1 MTKPRKQNIFN
12 TITGGIRMGLFW
24 FMVVIQTPI
33 ILLLPRGRVSVAY
46 MRVFMWFLQIIS
58 SVRLRVHGK
67 LVADRPLL
75 VVSNHISVFE
85 IAMFPVAFGG
95 SMIAK
100 KEVAS
105 WPIVGWVAKKFGVVF
120 VDRNPSTAATAL
132 STVQKTLS
140 SIKYPLFVFPE
151 GTTTNG
157 SYVKP
162 FKSALFNVIEGT
174 DIPVQ
179 PVVVNYRFRNGDVI
193 SPEDMANHYAYFS
206 NAKMDMGPLAERE
219 RSAFGQLYHVMML
232 GGMMIEFTVLPV
244 PDLKGLNRK
253 QIAEKVGNMVSE
265 KYMELKD
272 KHATK

>member
-1 MTKPRKQNIFN
+1 MAVRKQNIFN

-24 FMVVIQTPI
+24 IMVVIQMPLICLMPT
-33 ILLLPRGRVSVAY
+33 GRVSVAY

-58 SVRLRVHGK
+58 SVKIRVHGK
-67 LVADRPLL
+67 LVKDRPLL

-95 SMIAK
+95 SLIAK

-105 WPIVGWVAKKFGVVF
+105 WPIVGWVAKKFGVIF
-120 VDRNPSTAATAL
+120 VNRNPSAATTAL
-132 STVQKTLS
+132 NDVQKTLAK
-140 SIKYPLFVFPE
+140 IKYPLFVFPE

-157 SYVKP
+157 AYVKP

-193 SPEDMANHYAYFS
+193 SPEDMANHFAYFS
-206 NAKMDMGPLAERE
+206 NAKMDMGPLAKRE

-232 GGMMIEFTVLPV
+232 GGMMIEMTVLPV

-253 QIAEKVGNMVSE
+253 QIAEKLGNMVSE

-272 KHATK
+272 KPAKK

>member
-1 MTKPRKQNIFN
+1 MSVRKQNIFN

-24 FMVVIQTPI
+24 IMVVIQTPI
-33 ILLLPRGRVSVAY
+33 IFLLPRGRVSVAY
-46 MRVFMWFLQIIS
+46 MRVFMWFLKIIS
-58 SVRLRVHGK
+58 SVRVRVHGK
-67 LVADRPLL
+67 LVKDRPLL

-95 SMIAK
+95 SLIAK

-105 WPIVGWVAKKFGVVF
+105 WPIVGWVAKKFGVIF

-132 STVQKTLS
+132 EAVQKTLAN
-140 SIKYPLFVFPE
+140 IKYPLFVFPE

-157 SYVKP
+157 AYVKQ

-174 DIPVQ
+174 NIPVQ

-193 SPEDMANHYAYFS
+193 SETDMANHYAYFS
-206 NAKMDMGPLAERE
+206 NAKMERGPLAARE

-232 GGMMIEFTVLPV
+232 GGMMIEMTVLPV
-244 PDLKGLNRK
+244 PDLTGLNRK
-253 QIAEKVGNMVSE
+253 EIAAKLGDMVSE
-265 KYMELKD
+265 KYMELKN
-272 KHATK
+272 KKATK

>member
-24 FMVVIQTPI
+24 FMVVVQMPL
-33 ILLLPRGRVSVAY
+33 ILLLPRRASVAY
-46 MRVFMWFLQIIS
+46 MRVFMWFLKVIS
-58 SVRLRVHGK
+58 SVKIRVHGK
-67 LVADRPLL
+67 LVKNRPLL

-95 SMIAK
+95 SLIAK

-120 VDRNPSTAATAL
+120 VDRNPSTAKSAL
-132 STVQKTLS
+132 DSVGKTLARV
-140 SIKYPLFVFPE
+140 KYPLFVFPE

-157 SYVKP
+157 AYVKP
-162 FKSALFNVIEGT
+162 FKSTLFSLMEGT
-174 DIPVQ
+174 GVTVQ
-179 PVVVNYRFRNGDVI
+179 PVVVNYRYRNGDVI
-193 SPEDMANHYAYFS
+193 SPEDMANHFAYFS

-219 RSAFGQLYHVMML
+219 RSAFGQLYHVMVL
-232 GGMMIEFTVLPV
+232 GGMMIEITVLP
-244 PDLKGLNRK
+244 PPPLAGMNRK
-253 QIAEKVGNMVSE
+253 EIAEKVGTMVSE

>member
-1 MTKPRKQNIFN
+1 MAVRKQNIFN

-24 FMVVIQTPI
+24 IMVVIQTPI
-33 ILLLPRGRVSVAY
+33 IFLLPTGRISVAY
-46 MRVFMWFLQIIS
+46 MRVFMWFLKIIS
-58 SVRLRVHGK
+58 GIKIRVHGK
-67 LVADRPLL
+67 ITTKRPVL

-95 SMIAK
+95 SLIAK

-105 WPIVGWVAKKFGVVF
+105 WPIVGWVAKKFGVIF

-132 STVQKTLS
+132 EAVQKTLAN
-140 SIKYPLFVFPE
+140 IKYPLFVFPE

-157 SYVKP
+157 AYVKP

-174 DIPVQ
+174 NIAVQ

-193 SPEDMANHYAYFS
+193 SENDMANHYAYFD
-206 NAKMDMGPLAERE
+206 NKKIEQGPLAERE

-232 GGMMIEFTVLPV
+232 GGMMIEMTVLPV
-244 PDLKGLNRK
+244 PDLTGLNRK
-253 QIAEKVGNMVSE
+253 EIAAKVGDMVSE
-265 KYMELKD
+265 KYMELKN
-272 KHATK
+272 KKVTK